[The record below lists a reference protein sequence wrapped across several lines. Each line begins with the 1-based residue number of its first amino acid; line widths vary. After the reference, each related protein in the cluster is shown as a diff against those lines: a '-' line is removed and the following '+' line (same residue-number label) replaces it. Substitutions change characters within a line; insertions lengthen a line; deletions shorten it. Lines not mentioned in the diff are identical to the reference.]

1 MPTAAQG
8 WINVDT
14 IIGLVNGI
22 VRGII
27 ALLIALALVQ
37 LVGVIVFVASIIAYN
52 SDPEWYWIATGIA
65 GGSVFLLADVD

>member
-1 MPTAAQG
+1 MPTVAQG

-14 IIGLVNGI
+14 VIGLVNGI

-52 SDPEWYWIATGIA
+52 SDPEWYWIASGVVGA
-65 GGSVFLLADVD
+65 GVFLLADVD